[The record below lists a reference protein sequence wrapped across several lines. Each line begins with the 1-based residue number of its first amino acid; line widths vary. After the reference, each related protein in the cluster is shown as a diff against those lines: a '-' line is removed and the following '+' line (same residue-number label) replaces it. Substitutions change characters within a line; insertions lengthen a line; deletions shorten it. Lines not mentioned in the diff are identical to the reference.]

1 MVLLCL
7 NKSPTINY
15 SLKSIV
21 LHLQLCSTRYTA
33 LCKKL
38 LCLNPAVQTKR
49 TRAPMINYT
58 LKSKVNITLYLLL
71 YSACYTALLTNNCVK
86 NLNPCCFRKKQWEAI
101 LYYYKSTPVK
111 RTGTKEDK
119 GSTMILAM
127 WLLQLAKGTPQ
138 DKAMLSS
145 EEINPI
151 ALSVVAWP
159 KVSVS

>member
-86 NLNPCCFRKKQWEAI
+86 NLNPCCFRKKP
-101 LYYYKSTPVK
+101 L
-111 RTGTKEDK
+111 
-119 GSTMILAM
+119 GSHFL
-127 WLLQLAKGTPQ
+127 LLQINTSEKSWNKGGQ
-138 DKAMLSS
+138 MQHHDAYYV
-145 EEINPI
+145 
-151 ALSVVAWP
+151 AAVVGKRHASGQSN
-159 KVSVS
+159 VEQ